1 MAGYLSLKRSETN
14 IQQNSGNKGFTM
26 WPETI
31 SSLARQNERDESILP
46 TRVQVANQNTR
57 FAPSCSLG

>member
-46 TRVQVANQNTR
+46 TRV
-57 FAPSCSLG
+57 